1 MSWVPVEPEGRGK
14 SVLEVLVVLRGLGA
28 IVSFGMLMDTTDSHL
43 SHIYIYLLNL
53 HLLGNI

>member
-28 IVSFGMLMDTTDSHL
+28 IVSFGMLMDTTDSQFP
-43 SHIYIYLLNL
+43 
-53 HLLGNI
+53 LGKIEFPLDLT